1 MLKIKNIG
9 LWLLPLTLM
18 GCAADKSNNYN
29 ALFNSLINAGVIRW
43 DFENTDLLLSQ
54 RRILITSRINELT
67 SKEVISKLIFLN
79 QKDPLAPIELYIRT
93 TGGWLNDAFS
103 IVDIMRSISAPVN
116 VHALGI
122 CQSAGTVVLIGATG
136 RRIAYPNS
144 NIVPH
149 FNRDEE
155 VEPYSQE
162 KLNRQRFERLWR
174 ERTTIPEEWYPLT
187 GDRLY
192 NLTAQQALEFGIVDD
207 ILIPPQ

>member
-1 MLKIKNIG
+1 MLQIKDMG
-9 LWLLPLTLM
+9 LWLLSLTLL
-18 GCAADKSNNYN
+18 GCGANQNSNYN
-29 ALFNSLINAGVIRW
+29 TQFNSQINAGIIRW
-43 DFENTDLLLSQ
+43 DFENTDLLLDQ

-103 IVDIMRSISAPVN
+103 IIDIMHSITAPVN

-122 CQSAGTVVLIGATG
+122 CQSAGTVILIGATG

-162 KLNRQRFERLWR
+162 KLNRERFERLWR
-174 ERTTIPEEWYPLT
+174 ERTTIPEEWYPLI

-192 NLTAQQALEFGIVDD
+192 NLTANEALEFGIVDD
-207 ILIPPQ
+207 ISTTPR